1 MTKKKVIAEGVTRHT
16 GECDCVACQKLRDG
30 NSCAECGG
38 DVVVEE
44 TERQYQLVCRYCNAR
59 ASFLKPEVESDGF
72 EPTQDSLVR
81 IAQLRRKGLS
91 YAEAIVWH
99 AVEERGLSKRA
110 LSDES
115 ESAFSMGVSRGSIQ
129 TPHTRAEEKLADE

>member
-1 MTKKKVIAEGVTRHT
+1 MLQSRGLTDENTAARLTVKR
-16 GECDCVACQKLRDG
+16 
-30 NSCAECGG
+30 G
-38 DVVVEE
+38 D
-44 TERQYQLVCRYCNAR
+44 L
-59 ASFLKPEVESDGF
+59 LVESDDF

-91 YAEAIVWH
+91 YAEAVVWH

-115 ESAFSMGVSRGSIQ
+115 ESEFSMDVSRGSIQ
-129 TPHTRAEEKLADE
+129 TPHTRAEAKLDH